1 MTTLSRCI
9 RIRIVFKLTTTFH
22 HSFRPSSSST
32 PTSSQWAATSHDC
45 YLSLIFPSRQAFSHM
60 ISVTTACSPSCLCL
74 ISRISEWFFR
84 LFIWISWCAAHT
96 ELRSGPVSARGSSRK
111 YIPALWSF
119 DRIQLTQGSCIMAL
133 TGSSVGF
140 LSLPIEIRN
149 KIYEPVLVEPNY
161 LWISPYHTHRTTG
174 VPPLLRT
181 CKTINYE
188 ASPIFYGANSFI
200 VDQVEYF
207 MQWIRTLGRVNITY
221 LRDLEMHIGRSSR
234 PDQSQWLWIRAL
246 EALKMAKGLR
256 HLYISWNDTLGGD
269 LYFKNALAG
278 LRGLKGLVIDCPNYR
293 QRKSA
298 PRIVNTP
305 TKKSRALPKA
315 KIEESLPLNPRA
327 SPPLPTPEW
336 WN

>member
-1 MTTLSRCI
+1 
-9 RIRIVFKLTTTFH
+9 
-22 HSFRPSSSST
+22 
-32 PTSSQWAATSHDC
+32 
-45 YLSLIFPSRQAFSHM
+45 M
-60 ISVTTACSPSCLCL
+60 ISVTTACGASC
-74 ISRISEWFFR
+74 ISEYSSGCSSGSAGA
-84 LFIWISWCAAHT
+84 LLIQSYAPVQYQPAVALVCIPLLCDPLI
-96 ELRSGPVSARGSSRK
+96 ELSLR
-111 YIPALWSF
+111 
-119 DRIQLTQGSCIMAL
+119 QGSCMMSL

-149 KIYEPVLVEPNY
+149 KIYESVLVEPNY

-174 VPPLLRT
+174 IPPLLIT

-200 VDQVEYF
+200 ADQVEYF

-246 EALKMAKGLR
+246 ETLKMAKGLR

-269 LYFKNALAG
+269 LHFKNALAG

-305 TKKSRALPKA
+305 MKRSRALPKA
-315 KIEESLPLNPRA
+315 KMEESLPLDPRA
-327 SPPLPTPEW
+327 SPLLPTPQW
-336 WN
+336 